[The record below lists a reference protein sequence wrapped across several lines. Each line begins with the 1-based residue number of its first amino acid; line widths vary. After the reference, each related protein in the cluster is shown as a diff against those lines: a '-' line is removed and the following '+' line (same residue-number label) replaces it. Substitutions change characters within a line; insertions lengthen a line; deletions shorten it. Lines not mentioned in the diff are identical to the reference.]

1 MGESKRRRREL
12 LPDESAIVFNE
23 KTREFRLV
31 MAHDRQ
37 DLVHMLPGTAFL
49 AAVAIKMQ
57 KEPDWTE
64 DLIKTYLKKR
74 DDAVEDAPATEPVEH
89 KMSAGD
95 VSNGALLTGLN
106 ARPQLDPVAMSA
118 GTRDFDPTEQPRLA
132 NEAPRRYALGR
143 HPEMHNLAASSP
155 LVQAALA
162 AGAQLIP
169 AVPSR
174 DEILF
179 APYGRPEDQLT
190 PEQAADPY
198 GYIAREKMPGDPEW
212 DRLMAEGIKKLAQAK
227 AEGKKV
233 TFITSYTDLPDGT
246 VELTVADQD
255 RPASPYR
262 VIVSRAEARRVLKDY
277 PLEPGDVETPS

>member
-1 MGESKRRRREL
+1 MGESKRRLRGMS
-12 LPDESAIVFNE
+12 PDETALIFNE
-23 KTREFRLV
+23 KTNEFRVV
-31 MAHDRQ
+31 MAHDRP
-37 DLVHMLPGTAFL
+37 DLTSMHKGSAAIV
-49 AAVAIKMQ
+49 AVAIKLQ
-57 KEPDWTE
+57 KEPQWVD
-64 DLIKTYLKKR
+64 DLIRTYLTKR
-74 DDAVEDAPATEPVEH
+74 ETVAPKPVEH

-106 ARPQLDPVAMSA
+106 ARP
-118 GTRDFDPTEQPRLA
+118 GRLA
-132 NEAPRRYALGR
+132 QRQE
-143 HPEMHNLAASSP
+143 PEMHN
-155 LVQAALA
+155 LA

-198 GYIAREKMPGDPEW
+198 GYIARENMPRDPEW

-262 VIVSRAEARRVLKDY
+262 VIVSQAEARRVLKDY